1 MVKDMN
7 ETPGKKA
14 PSMAKSVLT
23 ALVVSAL
30 VGGVAGFGAG
40 FLANPRP
47 ASQAPQTREFYLFT
61 DSIPFNST
69 KVGVPHDIFTP
80 NRILVNKGDTVIIRY
95 YNLEDVPEDHT
106 FTTGDPYAMNFV
118 LHMNQNVTIQFVA
131 NTPGIFAYRCTFHQP
146 TMTGYIAVIG

>member
-1 MVKDMN
+1 MA
-7 ETPGKKA
+7 PPSFGK
-14 PSMAKSVLT
+14 L
-23 ALVVSAL
+23 LVVAVVISA
-30 VGGVAGFGAG
+30 VAGGIAGFGAG
-40 FLANPRP
+40 FLSRP
-47 ASQAPQTREFYLFT
+47 AAQAPVTREFFLFT

-95 YNLEDVPEDHT
+95 YNLEDVPEDHS
-106 FTTGDPYAMNFV
+106 FTTGDPYAMNYV

-146 TMTGYIAVIG
+146 TMTGYIAILGG